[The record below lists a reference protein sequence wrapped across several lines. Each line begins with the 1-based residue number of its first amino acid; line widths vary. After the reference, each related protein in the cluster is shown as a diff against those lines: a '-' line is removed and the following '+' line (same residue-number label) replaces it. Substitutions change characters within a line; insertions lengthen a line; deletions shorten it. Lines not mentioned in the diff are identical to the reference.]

1 MHRSLASQE
10 ALCRLDDVM
19 QQPVYTITLIAR
31 TSISN
36 GALQLCMQPV
46 DCLFTWRH
54 MRHTLSHLTCL
65 VGPARFPAMSQWRWY
80 RSVHILISA
89 TPCSLTTSHPH
100 NSSNGSA
107 ASPPPVKE
115 LRPPAAQQVLVRGQN
130 RGVWTCRYQLSRILS
145 HLAFEPA
152 CLRHPHSHKSHMNER
167 ILVNVGIP

>member
-1 MHRSLASQE
+1 MHCSLASQE
-10 ALCRLDDVM
+10 GTLCRLDDVM
-19 QQPVYTITLIAR
+19 QQPVYTITLTAGA
-31 TSISN
+31 SISK
-36 GALQLCMQPV
+36 ALCIATVHSNFACHLSH
-46 DCLFTWRH
+46 CLFTWRH

-89 TPCSLTTSHPH
+89 TPCSLTTSP
-100 NSSNGSA
+100 SQQFTWQCSFIQ
-107 ASPPPVKE
+107 PVKE

-130 RGVWTCRYQLSRILS
+130 RGVWTCRYQLSCVLS

-167 ILVNVGIP
+167 H